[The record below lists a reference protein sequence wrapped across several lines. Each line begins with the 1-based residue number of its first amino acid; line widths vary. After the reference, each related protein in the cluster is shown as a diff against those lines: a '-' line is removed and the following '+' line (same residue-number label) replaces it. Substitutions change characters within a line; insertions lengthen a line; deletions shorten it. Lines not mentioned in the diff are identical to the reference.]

1 MGLLLSLVR
10 TVGAMESGA
19 IAARG
24 GRKLLLYNSY
34 KRNREK
40 TALFARL
47 ERPGP
52 RLAHENP
59 RRTAQFYPHGMCSG
73 FWRDGG
79 VATLFIG
86 PPTL

>member
-1 MGLLLSLVR
+1 MGLLHILVR
-10 TVGAMESGA
+10 PVGAMESGA

-59 RRTAQFYPHGMCSG
+59 QIAAQLYPHGMRGG

-79 VATLFIG
+79 VDTLFLG